1 MIELSDDLG
10 IDLEAYVLSHMTQGE
25 DSSVLDVAVWLG
37 KGA

>member
-25 DSSVLDVAVWLG
+25 DSSVSM
-37 KGA
+37 